1 VITNQRSRMAKLEQR
16 LNMLEAKPDEQV
28 RRQRDYYTEQIG
40 ALNEQIAELEERLV
54 REPAER
60 ERQVAEAMQE
70 DLLKRDEQV

>member
-1 VITNQRSRMAKLEQR
+1 MAKLEQR